1 MSSIRAEQYWGKP
14 YFMLSIA
21 VLPDE
26 PIEVATKVAR
36 NLKNN
41 RITVKWTSA
50 GNFSHFVLRGRW
62 IWLYLPVFQ
71 NFASVAQLGEQRFCK
86 PQVVGSNPSAGFQ
99 YRSKVFLINDLGGI
113 PKRSNG
119 TDCKSVGYAFAGS
132 NPAPPTWSKKEKR
145 VAKRLN
151 GNGRFRI
158 FKGGFQKQVFLC
170 GDSYWSIGMVYVVSP
185 SSQIFMKECKN
196 LVGCPLGFF
205 RNLLH

>member
-1 MSSIRAEQYWGKP
+1 MSK
-14 YFMLSIA
+14 LSDQI
-21 VLPDE
+21 
-26 PIEVATKVAR
+26 TK
-36 NLKNN
+36 
-41 RITVKWTSA
+41 TSLS
-50 GNFSHFVLRGRW
+50 F
-62 IWLYLPVFQ
+62 PVFVPRTRVGKILSFRIAGG
-71 NFASVAQLGEQRFCK
+71 NDLAIFTGFRLHFASVAQLGEQRFCK

-185 SSQIFMKECKN
+185 SSQIFMQECKN